1 MALFNKKTD
10 RQFCVIGLGA
20 FGYSLATS
28 LAQNGAV
35 VLAIDSDQK
44 KVEAIKNHVSSAI
57 QFDATDPDLLAEHGA
72 INADVV
78 IIAIGEA
85 FEPVVLIAMEM
96 LKADV
101 KRVIA
106 RAGSKTQEMILN
118 RIGIEEVVHPEKD
131 EGQRKATS
139 LIRAN
144 VTDYFELSDEF
155 SIFEIETPDKFI
167 GYTLKDLELRQRY
180 GINLL
185 TIKRKRPVER
195 QTKSEARYQFDV
207 LGMVDGDT
215 KILKEDHI
223 LVMGTNEAVERL
235 IELA

>member
-1 MALFNKKTD
+1 MALFNKSSN

-28 LAQNGAV
+28 LANNGAV
-35 VLAIDSDQK
+35 VLAIDSDRDK
-44 KVEAIKNHVSSAI
+44 IEAIKNSVSNAV
-57 QFDATDPDLLAEHGA
+57 QLNATDPDLLAEHGA
-72 INADVV
+72 FNADVV

-118 RIGIEEVVHPEKD
+118 RIGIEEVIHPEKD
-131 EGQRKATS
+131 EGQRMATS
-139 LIRAN
+139 LMRAN

-155 SIFEIETPDKFI
+155 SMYEIEAPKNFI

-185 TIKRKRPVER
+185 TIKRKRPAER
-195 QTKSEARYQFDV
+195 QTKSEARFQYDV

-215 KILKEDHI
+215 KILQGDH
-223 LVMGTNEAVERL
+223 LLLMGANDAIERL
-235 IELA
+235 IELS

>member
-118 RIGIEEVVHPEKD
+118 RIGIEEVAHPEKD